1 MSDRE
6 QETLLREMQSRYNK
20 KLREQE
26 ISVVEHWHEQ
36 LNRILTLKP
45 EGVAALQNQL
55 RKVANMM
62 ENRIMILK
70 RSPQD
75 GRN

>member
-1 MSDRE
+1 MNDRTSE
-6 QETLLREMQSRYNK
+6 ALLREMQTRFNK

-26 ISVVEHWHEQ
+26 IAVVEHWHEQ
-36 LNRILTLKP
+36 LNSLLSLRP
-45 EGVAALQNQL
+45 EGVAALQNQI
-55 RKVANMM
+55 RKVVKMM

-75 GRN
+75 